1 MLGWSILQSRTEH
14 GTKGGSVKEIKSI
27 DELYKIYFP
36 KGSKRYP
43 FTMRVSEAEQ
53 RLILKRRG
61 VWIEEET

>member
-1 MLGWSILQSRTEH
+1 
-14 GTKGGSVKEIKSI
+14 VKEIKSI

-43 FTMRVSEAEQ
+43 FTMKVSEAEQ

-61 VWIEEET
+61 VWIEEKA